1 MTDLSARKRVFMA
14 CLQCEVNWRQEDY
27 GQNGIQIPVPA
38 GHGSN
43 TRADVS
49 ENERGATARRAAAQP
64 VTQFKSVTFF
74 SVRKAGEM

>member
-1 MTDLSARKRVFMA
+1 MTDLSARKRVFIA
-14 CLQCEVNWRQEDY
+14 CLQREVSWGQEDY
-27 GQNGIQIPVPA
+27 GENGIQLPVPA

-64 VTQFKSVTFF
+64 VMLFKSVTFF
-74 SVRKAGEM
+74 SGRQAGEM